1 MGRGYKKASAVGG
14 AAAAPT
20 PRGWDPHS
28 RRWGSRGGRRAAE
41 LREPRDALEASPPR
55 DPPCTCPGRGGRR
68 GRRQLGVI
76 SALSPTAAPE
86 RRYLSAPTAPRP
98 GIARRE
104 GPKERNGTKGG
115 EADLPPPTPRAAQRG
130 LCAWGRAP
138 APNKAALSWDRGGNA
153 GIWGERGRVGEALRP
168 SVGAGKGGGGTPRPP
183 KNTPRFRCSRR
194 PRVLP
199 TSRPPAPRPQHM
211 AAAAAPPAALPHVRR
226 TAPGPTPA
234 LCPRCFPFGVEK
246 QHPGSARPSGNRVP
260 STRSPVRRRGV
271 PVGLRSPPPARFPAR
286 PEISAE
292 LRGLQVPHG
301 GGGGRRVSAEEG
313 VRGTRR
319 VSPGADPPQPPARG

>member
-20 PRGWDPHS
+20 PRGWEPHS

-41 LREPRDALEASPPR
+41 LRGPRGALEASPPR

-138 APNKAALSWDRGGNA
+138 APNKAALSWDRGGKRWDL
-153 GIWGERGRVGEALRP
+153 GGEGEGRRGAAAIGGCR
-168 SVGAGKGGGGTPRPP
+168 GGGWGNPQTPKKHPAV
-183 KNTPRFRCSRR
+183 S
-194 PRVLP
+194 VLSP
-199 TSRPPAPRPQHM
+199 SSRPPDVAPTR
-211 AAAAAPPAALPHVRR
+211 AAPAAHGRSRSPSRCAPARSPHRARPHPRALPSMFSFW
-226 TAPGPTPA
+226 G
-234 LCPRCFPFGVEK
+234 
-246 QHPGSARPSGNRVP
+246 
-260 STRSPVRRRGV
+260 
-271 PVGLRSPPPARFPAR
+271 
-286 PEISAE
+286 
-292 LRGLQVPHG
+292 
-301 GGGGRRVSAEEG
+301 
-313 VRGTRR
+313 
-319 VSPGADPPQPPARG
+319 